1 MEQEEFADAAVDWL
15 KQLYDRIKDSLKLA
29 RIQYGARPKSS
40 NANSHRSNNIQHMNE
55 EGKVVHNNPVKIQK
69 VQENLNNET
78 LQLAKE
84 DKKWNTW
91 LQNVG
96 QELQYS
102 DQS

>member
-1 MEQEEFADAAVDWL
+1 MEQEEFADSAVDWL

-55 EGKVVHNNPVKIQK
+55 EGKVVHNNPAKIQ
-69 VQENLNNET
+69 
-78 LQLAKE
+78 KE

-91 LQNVG
+91 LRNIDKEQ
-96 QELQYS
+96 QYW
-102 DQS
+102 DQ